1 MDIDERCK
9 KDIVDYDPDGLVLID
24 FPGFNLKI
32 AKFCKRN
39 NIKVDYYI
47 PPKTWAWNSKRNIIL
62 KKNINSIYSILPFEK
77 NYFMGEDIDINYIGN
92 PLVHRIKKNKLKYSK
107 LANVLKELS
116 FLRKLMEKHQIEI
129 TDDLFTQLKEIN
141 LTLWNIEDQIRI
153 KEKNK
158 EFDNTF
164 IELAR
169 SVYFKNDKR
178 AEIKKRINQ
187 LSNSE
192 ITEEKSY
199 AEY

>member
-1 MDIDERCK
+1 MKNSSIK
-9 KDIVDYDPDGLVLID
+9 KIINAPISIGELVD
-24 FPGFNLKI
+24 KI
-32 AKFCKRN
+32 
-39 NIKVDYYI
+39 
-47 PPKTWAWNSKRNIIL
+47 TIL
-62 KKNINSIYSILPFEK
+62 E
-77 NYFMGEDIDINYIGN
+77 
-92 PLVHRIKKNKLKYSK
+92 IKKNKLQNSK
-107 LANVLKELS
+107 LENVLKELS
-116 FLRKLMEKHQIEI
+116 FLKKLMEKHQIEI
-129 TDDLFTQLKEIN
+129 TDDLFNQLKKIN

-158 EFDNTF
+158 EFDNIF

>member
-1 MDIDERCK
+1 MKNSSIK
-9 KDIVDYDPDGLVLID
+9 KKIINAPISIGELVD
-24 FPGFNLKI
+24 KI
-32 AKFCKRN
+32 
-39 NIKVDYYI
+39 
-47 PPKTWAWNSKRNIIL
+47 TIL
-62 KKNINSIYSILPFEK
+62 E
-77 NYFMGEDIDINYIGN
+77 
-92 PLVHRIKKNKLKYSK
+92 IKKNKLQNSK
-107 LANVLKELS
+107 LENVLKELS
-116 FLRKLMEKHQIEI
+116 FLRKLMKKHQIEI

-158 EFDNTF
+158 EFDNIF

-169 SVYFKNDKR
+169 SVYFTNDKR
-178 AEIKKRINQ
+178 SEIKKRINR

>member
-1 MDIDERCK
+1 MKNSSIK
-9 KDIVDYDPDGLVLID
+9 KKIINAPIAIGELVD
-24 FPGFNLKI
+24 KI
-32 AKFCKRN
+32 
-39 NIKVDYYI
+39 
-47 PPKTWAWNSKRNIIL
+47 TIL
-62 KKNINSIYSILPFEK
+62 E
-77 NYFMGEDIDINYIGN
+77 
-92 PLVHRIKKNKLKYSK
+92 IKKNKLQNSE
-107 LANVLKELS
+107 LENVLKELS
-116 FLRKLMEKHQIEI
+116 FLRKLMAKHQIEI

-141 LTLWNIEDQIRI
+141 LTLWNIEDQIRM

-158 EFDNTF
+158 EFDNIF

>member
-1 MDIDERCK
+1 MKNSPIK
-9 KDIVDYDPDGLVLID
+9 KKIINAPISIGELVD
-24 FPGFNLKI
+24 KI
-32 AKFCKRN
+32 
-39 NIKVDYYI
+39 
-47 PPKTWAWNSKRNIIL
+47 TIL
-62 KKNINSIYSILPFEK
+62 E
-77 NYFMGEDIDINYIGN
+77 
-92 PLVHRIKKNKLKYSK
+92 IKKNKLQNSK

-178 AEIKKRINQ
+178 AQIKKSINR

-192 ITEEKSY
+192 ITEEKFY

>member
-1 MDIDERCK
+1 MKNSSIK
-9 KDIVDYDPDGLVLID
+9 KKIINAPISIGELVD
-24 FPGFNLKI
+24 KI
-32 AKFCKRN
+32 TILE
-39 NIKVDYYI
+39 IKKI
-47 PPKTWAWNSKRNIIL
+47 KLQNSKL
-62 KKNINSIYSILPFEK
+62 E
-77 NYFMGEDIDINYIGN
+77 
-92 PLVHRIKKNKLKYSK
+92 
-107 LANVLKELS
+107 NVLKELS

-158 EFDNTF
+158 EFDNIF

-178 AEIKKRINQ
+178 AEIKKKINQ

>member
-1 MDIDERCK
+1 MKNLSIK
-9 KDIVDYDPDGLVLID
+9 KIINAPISIGELLD
-24 FPGFNLKI
+24 KI
-32 AKFCKRN
+32 
-39 NIKVDYYI
+39 
-47 PPKTWAWNSKRNIIL
+47 TIL
-62 KKNINSIYSILPFEK
+62 E
-77 NYFMGEDIDINYIGN
+77 
-92 PLVHRIKKNKLKYSK
+92 IKKNKLQNSK
-107 LANVLKELS
+107 LENVLKELS

-178 AEIKKRINQ
+178 AEIKKKINR

-199 AEY
+199 ADY

>member
-1 MDIDERCK
+1 MKNSSIK
-9 KDIVDYDPDGLVLID
+9 KIINAPISIGELVD
-24 FPGFNLKI
+24 KI
-32 AKFCKRN
+32 
-39 NIKVDYYI
+39 
-47 PPKTWAWNSKRNIIL
+47 TIL
-62 KKNINSIYSILPFEK
+62 E
-77 NYFMGEDIDINYIGN
+77 
-92 PLVHRIKKNKLKYSK
+92 IKKNKFQNSK
-107 LANVLKELS
+107 LENVLKELS

-129 TDDLFTQLKEIN
+129 TDDLFNQLKEIN

-158 EFDNTF
+158 EFDNIF

-178 AEIKKRINQ
+178 SEIKKRINR

>member
-1 MDIDERCK
+1 MKNSSIKNKIINAPISIGEL
-9 KDIVDYDPDGLVLID
+9 VD
-24 FPGFNLKI
+24 KI
-32 AKFCKRN
+32 
-39 NIKVDYYI
+39 
-47 PPKTWAWNSKRNIIL
+47 TIL
-62 KKNINSIYSILPFEK
+62 E
-77 NYFMGEDIDINYIGN
+77 
-92 PLVHRIKKNKLKYSK
+92 IKKNKLQNSK
-107 LANVLKELS
+107 LENVLKELS

-158 EFDNTF
+158 EFDNIF

-178 AEIKKRINQ
+178 AEIKKSINR

-192 ITEEKSY
+192 ITEEKFY
-199 AEY
+199 ADY

>member
-1 MDIDERCK
+1 MKNSSTK
-9 KDIVDYDPDGLVLID
+9 KIINAPISIGELVD
-24 FPGFNLKI
+24 KI
-32 AKFCKRN
+32 
-39 NIKVDYYI
+39 
-47 PPKTWAWNSKRNIIL
+47 TIL
-62 KKNINSIYSILPFEK
+62 E
-77 NYFMGEDIDINYIGN
+77 
-92 PLVHRIKKNKLKYSK
+92 IKKNKLQNSK
-107 LANVLKELS
+107 LENVLKELS

-178 AEIKKRINQ
+178 AEIKKSINR

-192 ITEEKSY
+192 ITEEKFYS
-199 AEY
+199 EY

>member
-1 MDIDERCK
+1 MKNSPIKNKIINAPISIGEL
-9 KDIVDYDPDGLVLID
+9 VD
-24 FPGFNLKI
+24 KI
-32 AKFCKRN
+32 
-39 NIKVDYYI
+39 
-47 PPKTWAWNSKRNIIL
+47 TIL
-62 KKNINSIYSILPFEK
+62 E
-77 NYFMGEDIDINYIGN
+77 
-92 PLVHRIKKNKLKYSK
+92 IKKNKLQNSK
-107 LANVLKELS
+107 LENVLKELS

-158 EFDNTF
+158 EFDNIF

>member
-1 MDIDERCK
+1 MKNSSIK
-9 KDIVDYDPDGLVLID
+9 KIINAPISIGELVD
-24 FPGFNLKI
+24 KI
-32 AKFCKRN
+32 
-39 NIKVDYYI
+39 
-47 PPKTWAWNSKRNIIL
+47 TIL
-62 KKNINSIYSILPFEK
+62 E
-77 NYFMGEDIDINYIGN
+77 
-92 PLVHRIKKNKLKYSK
+92 IKKNKFQNSK
-107 LANVLKELS
+107 LENVLKELS

-158 EFDNTF
+158 EFDNIF

-178 AEIKKRINQ
+178 AEIKKKINQ

>member
-1 MDIDERCK
+1 MKNSSIK
-9 KDIVDYDPDGLVLID
+9 KIINAPISIGELVD
-24 FPGFNLKI
+24 KI
-32 AKFCKRN
+32 
-39 NIKVDYYI
+39 
-47 PPKTWAWNSKRNIIL
+47 TIL
-62 KKNINSIYSILPFEK
+62 E
-77 NYFMGEDIDINYIGN
+77 
-92 PLVHRIKKNKLKYSK
+92 IKKNKLQNSK
-107 LANVLKELS
+107 LENVLKELS
-116 FLRKLMEKHQIEI
+116 FLRKLMGKHQIEI

-158 EFDNTF
+158 EFDNIF

-199 AEY
+199 EEY

>member
-1 MDIDERCK
+1 MKNSSIK
-9 KDIVDYDPDGLVLID
+9 KIINAPISIGELVD
-24 FPGFNLKI
+24 KI
-32 AKFCKRN
+32 
-39 NIKVDYYI
+39 
-47 PPKTWAWNSKRNIIL
+47 TIL
-62 KKNINSIYSILPFEK
+62 E
-77 NYFMGEDIDINYIGN
+77 
-92 PLVHRIKKNKLKYSK
+92 IKKNKLQNSK
-107 LANVLKELS
+107 LENVLKELS

-158 EFDNTF
+158 EFDNIF

-178 AEIKKRINQ
+178 AEIKKRIHQ

>member
-1 MDIDERCK
+1 MKNSSIKNIINAPISIGEL
-9 KDIVDYDPDGLVLID
+9 VD
-24 FPGFNLKI
+24 KI
-32 AKFCKRN
+32 TILE
-39 NIKVDYYI
+39 IKTN
-47 PPKTWAWNSKRNIIL
+47 KLQNSKL
-62 KKNINSIYSILPFEK
+62 E
-77 NYFMGEDIDINYIGN
+77 
-92 PLVHRIKKNKLKYSK
+92 
-107 LANVLKELS
+107 NVLKELS
-116 FLRKLMEKHQIEI
+116 FLRKLMEKYQIEI

-158 EFDNTF
+158 EFDNIF

>member
-1 MDIDERCK
+1 MKNSFIK
-9 KDIVDYDPDGLVLID
+9 KKIINAPISIGELVD
-24 FPGFNLKI
+24 KI
-32 AKFCKRN
+32 TILE
-39 NIKVDYYI
+39 IKKI
-47 PPKTWAWNSKRNIIL
+47 KLQNSKL
-62 KKNINSIYSILPFEK
+62 E
-77 NYFMGEDIDINYIGN
+77 
-92 PLVHRIKKNKLKYSK
+92 
-107 LANVLKELS
+107 NVLKELS

-158 EFDNTF
+158 EFDNIF

-169 SVYFKNDKR
+169 SVYFKNDIR
-178 AEIKKRINQ
+178 AEIKKKINQ

>member
-1 MDIDERCK
+1 MKNSSIK
-9 KDIVDYDPDGLVLID
+9 KKIINAPISIEELVD
-24 FPGFNLKI
+24 KI
-32 AKFCKRN
+32 
-39 NIKVDYYI
+39 
-47 PPKTWAWNSKRNIIL
+47 TIL
-62 KKNINSIYSILPFEK
+62 E
-77 NYFMGEDIDINYIGN
+77 
-92 PLVHRIKKNKLKYSK
+92 IKKNKLQNSK
-107 LANVLKELS
+107 LENVLKELS

-158 EFDNTF
+158 EFDNIF

-169 SVYFKNDKR
+169 SVYFTNDKR
-178 AEIKKRINQ
+178 SEIKKRINR

>member
-1 MDIDERCK
+1 MQNPSIK
-9 KDIVDYDPDGLVLID
+9 KKIINAPISIGELVD
-24 FPGFNLKI
+24 KI
-32 AKFCKRN
+32 
-39 NIKVDYYI
+39 
-47 PPKTWAWNSKRNIIL
+47 TIL
-62 KKNINSIYSILPFEK
+62 E
-77 NYFMGEDIDINYIGN
+77 
-92 PLVHRIKKNKLKYSK
+92 IKKNKLQNSK
-107 LANVLKELS
+107 LENVLKELS
-116 FLRKLMEKHQIEI
+116 FLRKLMAKHQIEI

-141 LTLWNIEDQIRI
+141 LKLWNIEDQIRI

-158 EFDNTF
+158 EFDNIF

-178 AEIKKRINQ
+178 SEIKKRINL

>member
-1 MDIDERCK
+1 MKNSSIK
-9 KDIVDYDPDGLVLID
+9 KKIINAPISIGELVD
-24 FPGFNLKI
+24 KI
-32 AKFCKRN
+32 TILE
-39 NIKVDYYI
+39 IKKI
-47 PPKTWAWNSKRNIIL
+47 KLQNSKL
-62 KKNINSIYSILPFEK
+62 E
-77 NYFMGEDIDINYIGN
+77 
-92 PLVHRIKKNKLKYSK
+92 
-107 LANVLKELS
+107 NVLKELS
-116 FLRKLMEKHQIEI
+116 FLRKLMEKHQLEI

-158 EFDNTF
+158 EFDNIF

-169 SVYFKNDKR
+169 SVYFNNDKR
-178 AEIKKRINQ
+178 AEIKKRINR